1 MDADRQSGAICGTG
15 VARELSPSLSVAR
28 GPRARAI
35 RECWSESLATRRSWL
50 LFPRIVEQP
59 RPDHGLRTTD
69 HGATDHGLRRSLGYI
84 LPMKLRL
91 LARLFIPLFVIA
103 LAAPGGMF
111 AQGAAPA
118 GQAAPAAALAE
129 KLPFDAA
136 VTRGTL
142 PNGIDY
148 YIRRNTRP
156 EKRVALRLAVKA
168 GSVDEE
174 NDQQGL
180 AHFLEHMAFNG
191 TRRFKPGEL
200 IAALE
205 STGARLGPHV
215 NAYTSFDET
224 VYMFEL
230 PTDKTGLVEKGM
242 QALADFAGGMSLDPI
257 EIDKERGVVVE
268 EWRGGLGAGSRI
280 RDQQIPVLFYES
292 KYAERLPI
300 GKPEILKAFKPERL
314 RAFYTKWYR
323 PDRMAV
329 VAVGDVEVATIEAL
343 IKKEFGALPKAAG
356 AAPARSYT
364 VPLQS
369 ELLVKVATDPEATQ
383 SSVSLINK
391 RAHKSDDTVGGYR
404 RDLIHRL
411 AFQMLNER
419 FDDLSRKP
427 DAKFLDAGAYESG
440 LSPTTAT
447 VGLGASV
454 QEGKIAPGLSAVVIE
469 ARRAAQH
476 GFGAGELDRAKKR
489 IIASYERAYNE
500 RDKTESGG
508 YVQEYVNHF
517 LEGEPSPGIAHE
529 RTLVQALLPGITAA
543 DASAAAK
550 QLFGGASRVI
560 LATSPQKQGLSIP
573 TEAELRTAVAEAE
586 KVTVTAWNEAA
597 ATAALMARDPTP
609 AAFKD
614 RREIEA
620 LGVTVVRYGN
630 GVEAWFKPTDFKN
643 DEVIFSLVS
652 SGGVVAGAA
661 GPVRRGLAVSGAG
674 TAVGRRRPSRRR
686 PSEADG
692 RQDRLGQP
700 VDVGLDPRDL
710 WRRQSRQHRDRAAA
724 SLSEVHR
731 PGQRRRRLR
740 ADQEEP
746 RELLS
751 EPRARSRGRVRRED
765 RRDQYQRPL
774 HRQAAH
780 ARPHRQAR
788 SRRDGRLLQGPLLEC
803 GGLHLLHGRRVQA
816 GRGAAAGGQV
826 RGVTAVEGD
835 RRRHLQAA
843 GSDVPREG
851 GPREGRE
858 GARAAGADAGQLLRR
873 AAARGER
880 AVARRSRDRRARDR
894 AARHP
899 ARRARRDLRRQR
911 RPGAEPAAARRRP
924 HRRQLRRRPRQDR
937 LDGRA
942 GDERGGAAA
951 GRRDRPRTSPT
962 APRKPHGAPTRPR
975 RSRTASGSDGCSRR
989 SCSAATP
996 T

>member
-1 MDADRQSGAICGTG
+1 
-15 VARELSPSLSVAR
+15 
-28 GPRARAI
+28 
-35 RECWSESLATRRSWL
+35 
-50 LFPRIVEQP
+50 
-59 RPDHGLRTTD
+59 
-69 HGATDHGLRRSLGYI
+69 
-84 LPMKLRL
+84 MKLRL

-118 GQAAPAAALAE
+118 GQAAPAASLAE

-191 TRRFKPGEL
+191 TKRFKPGEL

-205 STGARLGPHV
+205 ATGARLGPHV

-224 VYMFEL
+224 VYLFEL

-242 QALADFAGGMSLDPI
+242 QALADFAGGMSLDPT

-300 GKPEILKAFKPERL
+300 GKPEILKSFKPERL

-343 IKKEFGALPKAAG
+343 IKQEFGALPKAAG
-356 AAPARSYT
+356 TAPARSYT

-529 RTLVQALLPGITAA
+529 RALVQALLPGITAA
-543 DASAAAK
+543 EASAAAK
-550 QLFGGASRVI
+550 QLIGGASRVI
-560 LATSPQKQGLSIP
+560 LATSPQKPGLAIP

-586 KVTVTAWNEAA
+586 KVTVTAWNDAA
-597 ATAALMARDPTP
+597 STAALMARDPAP

-620 LGVTVVRYGN
+620 LGVTVVRYSN

-643 DEVIFSLVS
+643 DEVIFSLIS
-652 SGGVVAGAA
+652 SGGSS
-661 GPVRRGLAVSGAG
+661 LAPPDQFPEASLSPALVQLSGAG
-674 TAVGRRRPSRRR
+674 GHRAVDLQKLMAGKIASASPSMSASSHGISGGGNPANLETALQLLYLKFTDPGNDADAFALIKKNLENAYQNRERDPGAVYGEKIAEINSGGHYTAKPLTLDRIAKLDRDAMAAFYKARFSNAADFTFFMVGAFKLDEVLPLVGKYVGSLPSKGTGGATFKPLGVKFPEKVVR
-686 PSEADG
+686 EKVAKG
-692 RQDRLGQP
+692 R
-700 VDVGLDPRDL
+700 
-710 WRRQSRQHRDRAAA
+710 
-724 SLSEVHR
+724 
-731 PGQRRRRLR
+731 
-740 ADQEEP
+740 
-746 RELLS
+746 
-751 EPRARSRGRVRRED
+751 EPRAQTLVSFYAEPPLEENEQSRVEAATDVLEIALRDILREELGETYGVNVGLAQALPQRGGGRIAV
-765 RRDQYQRPL
+765 
-774 HRQAAH
+774 
-780 ARPHRQAR
+780 
-788 SRRDGRLLQGPLLEC
+788 SF
-803 GGLHLLHGRRVQA
+803 GGAPDKIDSMVERVMK
-816 GRGAAAGGQV
+816 
-826 RGVTAVEGD
+826 E
-835 RRRHLQAA
+835 
-843 GSDVPREG
+843 
-851 GPREGRE
+851 
-858 GARAAGADAGQLLRR
+858 
-873 AAARGER
+873 
-880 AVARRSRDRRARDR
+880 VARLQQEGPSDDLTNRAKET
-894 AARHP
+894 
-899 ARRARRDLRRQR
+899 ARRAHETGKRQNGFWLGRLQSAKLLGRDPNLILTREQR
-911 RPGAEPAAARRRP
+911 IDAITRENLHEMFKKYFPS
-924 HRRQLRRRPRQDR
+924 DR
-937 LDGRA
+937 LTVVTLVP
-942 GDERGGAAA
+942 E
-951 GRRDRPRTSPT
+951 
-962 APRKPHGAPTRPR
+962 
-975 RSRTASGSDGCSRR
+975 
-989 SCSAATP
+989 
-996 T
+996 

>member
-1 MDADRQSGAICGTG
+1 M
-15 VARELSPSLSVAR
+15 
-28 GPRARAI
+28 
-35 RECWSESLATRRSWL
+35 
-50 LFPRIVEQP
+50 
-59 RPDHGLRTTD
+59 HLR
-69 HGATDHGLRRSLGYI
+69 H
-84 LPMKLRL
+84 
-91 LARLFIPLFVIA
+91 LARLFIPLLVIG
-103 LAAPGGMF
+103 L
-111 AQGAAPA
+111 AAPA
-118 GQAAPAAALAE
+118 GTVAQTPAAAPAAPALTE

-142 PNGIDY
+142 PNGIEY

-230 PTDKTGLVEKGM
+230 PTDKAGLVEKGM
-242 QALADFAGGMSLDPI
+242 QALSDFAGGMSLDPV
-257 EIDKERGVVVE
+257 EIDKERGVVIE

-300 GKPEILKAFKPERL
+300 GKPEILKGFKPERL

-329 VAVGDVEVATIEAL
+329 VAVGDVEVAAMEAL
-343 IKKEFGALPKAAG
+343 IKKEFGALPRAAG
-356 AAPARSYT
+356 AAPDRSYA

-391 RAHKSDDTVGGYR
+391 RTHKADETVGGYR
-404 RDLIHRL
+404 RDLIDRL

-427 DAKFLDAGAYESG
+427 DAQFLDAGAYQSG

-454 QEGKIAPGLSAVVIE
+454 QEGKITPGLSAVVIE

-476 GFGAGELDRAKKR
+476 GFGAAELDRAKKR
-489 IIASYERAYNE
+489 IVASYDRAYNE
-500 RDKTESGG
+500 RDKTESGA

-560 LATSPQKQGLSIP
+560 LATSPQKPGLTIP
-573 TEAELRTAVAEAE
+573 TDAELRAAVASAE
-586 KVTVTAWNEAA
+586 KVTVTPWNDVA
-597 ATAALMARDPTP
+597 ATAALMARDPAPGTV
-609 AAFKD
+609 KD

-620 LGVTVVRYGN
+620 LGVTVVRYSN

-643 DEVIFSLVS
+643 DEVIFSLISAGGSSLAPPERFIEASLSPALVQLS
-652 SGGVVAGAA
+652 GAGGHRAVDLQKLMAGKIASAGPSMSHSSHGISGGSNPANIETALQLLYLKFTDPGNDADAFALIKKNLEASYQNRDRDPGAVYNEKLGEINTGGHYTAKPLTLDRIAKLDREAMAAFYKARYANAADFTFFMVGAFKLDEALPLVGKYVGSLPSKAAAGAA
-661 GPVRRGLAVSGAG
+661 FKQMGAKFPEKVVREKV
-674 TAVGRRRPSRRR
+674 VKGR
-686 PSEADG
+686 
-692 RQDRLGQP
+692 
-700 VDVGLDPRDL
+700 
-710 WRRQSRQHRDRAAA
+710 
-724 SLSEVHR
+724 
-731 PGQRRRRLR
+731 
-740 ADQEEP
+740 
-746 RELLS
+746 
-751 EPRARSRGRVRRED
+751 EPRAQTMVSFYAEPPLEENEQSRVEAATDVLEIALRDILREELGETYGVNVGLAQGLPQRGAGRV
-765 RRDQYQRPL
+765 
-774 HRQAAH
+774 AV
-780 ARPHRQAR
+780 
-788 SRRDGRLLQGPLLEC
+788 SF
-803 GGLHLLHGRRVQA
+803 GGAPDKIDSMVERVMK
-816 GRGAAAGGQV
+816 
-826 RGVTAVEGD
+826 E
-835 RRRHLQAA
+835 
-843 GSDVPREG
+843 
-851 GPREGRE
+851 
-858 GARAAGADAGQLLRR
+858 
-873 AAARGER
+873 
-880 AVARRSRDRRARDR
+880 VARLQQEGPSEDLTTRAKET
-894 AARHP
+894 
-899 ARRARRDLRRQR
+899 ARRAHETAKKQNGFWLGRLQSAKLLDRDPTLILTREQR
-911 RPGAEPAAARRRP
+911 IDAITRENLHEMFKKYFPA
-924 HRRQLRRRPRQDR
+924 DR
-937 LDGRA
+937 HTVVTLVP
-942 GDERGGAAA
+942 E
-951 GRRDRPRTSPT
+951 
-962 APRKPHGAPTRPR
+962 
-975 RSRTASGSDGCSRR
+975 
-989 SCSAATP
+989 
-996 T
+996 